1 MGEGEWTDD
10 EVLQFLLGNHSNEE
24 DEQNETLSTYRRR
37 KVQNDD
43 YIDRLSTPLIEVLSV
58 CISSD
63 FNDGEPCEIYGSILA
78 LEEQCPL
85 FDLYDRSNPEDSE
98 TIVKRGTLSLKG
110 PDDRAIIPSL
120 SPTLHIC
127 LKDRI
132 RGVEVVNGHLNLE
145 LGDEDSCDRLI
156 KRAVEG
162 AYGVAYVY
170 YVVFQFAVYGTFEVR
185 VTSNDNDGKK
195 GNVADIYGSIVAEY
209 ENATMYCND
218 DDEVKLFAPRL
229 FDEPPHLPLRVLLG
243 TPIRLFR
250 NVLAVPAYSSLS
262 IKVNLCDSNGT
273 IADGCLEFPAYTL
286 GDKTLCI
293 QTQYACVEVTVRWH
307 HAYYYIYK
315 DRFAK
320 YSKPETGKRPKTEM
334 LFDCEPDFP
343 PCIPRK
349 VPSYHFGSLGTEVF
363 SVFVAGLTEK
373 VSTLCGAITVDALG
387 REIPIYDRDD
397 SCPEMLSEDVLA
409 SVDVKHR
416 GIRTSEI
423 GMVLYL
429 KDLASQ
435 LEVCRGNLRW
445 CVGNLGGYMSFYNL
459 RLCSIVRGDNGYA
472 AVHYTIFDDSFE
484 ASVEVKCFCDGH
496 LDNSIYLYGT
506 LFGRYGEYDYSTSY
520 QLKYYSSKLF
530 DQPRDRPVETK
541 AGSQIT
547 MLKSKVMVPADSF
560 LIIEANMGALGIDGV
575 EDTIHG
581 TVEFNIDCCSTVT
594 REIIGKSYR
603 VEISVNFN

>member
-24 DEQNETLSTYRRR
+24 DKQNETLSTYRRR
-37 KVQNDD
+37 KVQHDD
-43 YIDRLSTPLIEVLSV
+43 YQDCLSTPLIEVLSV

-63 FNDGEPCEIYGSILA
+63 FNDGKPCEIYGSILA

-156 KRAVEG
+156 KRAVKG
-162 AYGVAYVY
+162 AHGVAYVY

-250 NVLAVPAYSSLS
+250 NVVAVPAYSSLS
-262 IKVNLCDSNGT
+262 IKVNLCDSNGM

-286 GDKTLCI
+286 GDKTLSI

-320 YSKPETGKRPKTEM
+320 YSKAETGKRQKTEM

-343 PCIPRK
+343 PCIP
-349 VPSYHFGSLGTEVF
+349 

-429 KDLASQ
+429 KELVSQ

-445 CVGNLGGYMSFYNL
+445 CVGNLCGYMSFYNI
-459 RLCSIVRGDNGYA
+459 RLCSIVRGNNGYA
-472 AVHYTIFDDSFE
+472 AVHYSIFDDSFE
-484 ASVEVKCFCDGH
+484 ASVEVKFFCDGH
-496 LDNSIYLYGT
+496 LNNSIYLYGT
-506 LFGRYGEYDYSTSY
+506 LFGRYGDYDYSTPY
-520 QLKYYSSKLF
+520 QQKYYKSKLF
-530 DQPRDRPVETK
+530 YQPRDRPLETK
-541 AGSQIT
+541 DGSQIS
-547 MLKSKVMVPADSF
+547 MLKSIMVVPADSF
-560 LIIEANMGALGIDGV
+560 LIIEANLDTLGIGGV
-575 EDTIHG
+575 EDTIRG
-581 TVEFNIDCCSTVT
+581 TVEFNIDCCNTVT
-594 REIIGKSYR
+594 QEILGKR
-603 VEISVNFN
+603 CRIEISLKFKGKLITYT